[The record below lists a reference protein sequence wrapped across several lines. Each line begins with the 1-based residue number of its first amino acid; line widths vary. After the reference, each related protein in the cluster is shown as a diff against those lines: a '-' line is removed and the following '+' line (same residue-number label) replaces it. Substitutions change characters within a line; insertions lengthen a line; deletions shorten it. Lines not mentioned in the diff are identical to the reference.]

1 MIERVTE
8 EENMLTVFLP
18 MGPNPFMGGFIL
30 HMSEE
35 EVYRLDLSV
44 EEGISS
50 IVSFGVAVEI
60 DDHPPDVPVNLD
72 KIQRRLISRCEIGY
86 SKTLV
91 ASHTQPVGRLSLC
104 VCTNPMSGAISS
116 KRGP

>member
-18 MGPNPFMGGFIL
+18 MGPNPFMGGFMM

-60 DDHPPDVPVNLD
+60 DDRPPDVPVNLD
-72 KIQRRLISRCEIGY
+72 KIQKDGCYRGVKSGIRKPSSPLTPSQWGDCHCV
-86 SKTLV
+86 SV
-91 ASHTQPVGRLSLC
+91 PTQ
-104 VCTNPMSGAISS
+104 
-116 KRGP
+116 